1 MADNIPT
8 KASTGKPKPAG
19 AIWIGATSA
28 TLPTD
33 AKTAVGA
40 AFTNL
45 GSVSDEGVKNNTS
58 RKVGSIKDWSGAEV
72 LAPQEEFE
80 DNFTLTL
87 IDAKDINV
95 LKAVYGDGNVKG
107 SYEAGISVQ
116 VSPEELEYRAWIID
130 MILSDGDL
138 KRIVIPKGK
147 ITEIGEISYN
157 GTDAVGYAITIK
169 AAPDATGFTHHEYLI
184 KKPTTT

>member
-33 AKTAVGA
+33 AKTAIGA
-40 AFTNL
+40 TFTNL

-80 DNFTLTL
+80 DTFTMTL
-87 IDAKDINV
+87 IDAKDVNV
-95 LKAVYGDGNVKG
+95 LKTVYGEVNVTG
-107 SYEAGISVQ
+107 SYEAGITVK
-116 VSPEELEYRAWIID
+116 VSPDELEYRAWIID
-130 MILSDGDL
+130 MVMSDGDL
-138 KRIVIPKGK
+138 KRMVIPKGK
-147 ITEIGEISYN
+147 VTEVAEISYN
-157 GTDAVGYAITIK
+157 GTNAIGYGLTIK
-169 AAPDATGFTHHEYLI
+169 ASPDSNGFSHYEYLI